1 MAPRREA
8 KRKKMK
14 STATSRSRTTT
25 TTTKDTTKDDA
36 CLEEDDC
43 QCYLRKALFLPPGM
57 DEQHDQDEQR
67 RQQGSKM

>member
-14 STATSRSRTTT
+14 STATSRSRTT